1 MVGAYFVCNGYT
13 YIIIYRDIYLDKLQK
28 IILYPRVVLITF
40 YGMTISVGSRKF
52 DSDNMDFVE
61 IEY

>member
-1 MVGAYFVCNGYT
+1 LTMCS
-13 YIIIYRDIYLDKLQK
+13 
-28 IILYPRVVLITF
+28 
-40 YGMTISVGSRKF
+40 GMTISVVGRKF

>member
-1 MVGAYFVCNGYT
+1 MDVD
-13 YIIIYRDIYLDKLQK
+13 IILCRDIYLDKLQK